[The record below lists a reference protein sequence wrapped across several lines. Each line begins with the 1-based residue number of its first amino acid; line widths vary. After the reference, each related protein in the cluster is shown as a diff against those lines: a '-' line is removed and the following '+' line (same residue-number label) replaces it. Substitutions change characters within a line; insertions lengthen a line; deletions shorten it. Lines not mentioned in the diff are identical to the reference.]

1 VKIAKIWNPTISSND
16 PGDVLHNIR
25 QKRIRKYFKG
35 RGSIFWHIKQRKG
48 ELKVE
53 LDNLE

>member
-1 VKIAKIWNPTISSND
+1 VKVAKIWNPAVSSND
-16 PGDVLHNIR
+16 PVDVLHNIR
-25 QKRIRKYFKG
+25 LKRIKKYFKG
-35 RGSIFWHIKQRKG
+35 WGSIFWHIKKRKG